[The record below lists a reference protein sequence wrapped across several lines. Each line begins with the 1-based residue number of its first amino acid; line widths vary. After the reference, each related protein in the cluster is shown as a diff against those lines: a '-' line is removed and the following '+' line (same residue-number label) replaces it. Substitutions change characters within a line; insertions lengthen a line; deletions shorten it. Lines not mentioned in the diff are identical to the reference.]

1 MPHLLGR
8 ACVASALAF
17 LIPFLALG
25 PVRAAEA
32 TTGTISG
39 TISDDERHPVA
50 NAQVTAVSPSARFE
64 ATSDAAGH
72 FAMYGVAPD
81 TYVVSARA
89 NGYDPLSRAGVT
101 VVAGS
106 RQVVVF
112 QLVQQLKTIATVRAS
127 VRAFTAGSTSDTF
140 TVSGANARAQA
151 PSAGSAGLATY
162 TRGTVQGAI
171 AGVPG
176 IEQDPFANAI
186 VRGGKIDDAVFTY
199 DSVPVPQGLVAEPG
213 GNVVGAQLATT
224 GIGETTVTLAG
235 FTTQSDNALG
245 GVINQIPL
253 TGIYPGTTEIQ
264 TTTGIGT
271 GNREVQLRSQWA
283 TPDRKWRYAFAGT
296 AGSEDFL
303 YGDGRSFYP
312 AEIGTFGLALSTRAQ
327 WSLAGNVHYQVRPHD
342 DLAFVAL
349 IGEATYN
356 QYGTP
361 FTGETYGFLNGS
373 KTVFPGGQPPNAQ
386 VDTPSMIRGTY
397 DVLKAQ
403 WSHAR
408 PKSLFRTQV
417 YQSQF
422 GAGANGPFWDD
433 NAFPDGPI
441 SIYQRQGGRLTG
453 IGADVQADAGDR
465 HNIYYGVDY
474 RSSTSWLD
482 QIVPTADEF
491 ITSNPTIISTLAYL
505 GDTWSMSPH
514 FDLGVTLRAV
524 HAGIAR
530 SDGPNYSVGALD
542 PHLAFAYRFGDVYA
556 FRTTY
561 DRTTVVPK
569 GLEVDR
575 TDSANVDQNGN
586 PAPTAELAPE
596 AGDFFTYSLERSG
609 ATRARLTYFA
619 QRETNRIDVLPYN
632 FRQAIANGQTPNGLG
647 VPTNAGTLRAH
658 GLELWLQR
666 AGFTFNADYIHALS
680 SSASQF
686 AYNELNAPATAAG
699 HLFPVSYVPDFEAS
713 LSYEFRPARNLH
725 VIPSLSYESG
735 FPYGVG
741 RKVWIFDSAGHPMQ
755 VDNDNNVNPGYN
767 YYFLRDPSQPFNVA
781 TNPYTGS
788 LGTPEG
794 DDPNTLRTPPQML
807 LSLEARLDVRP
818 RTSIVLDISNLL
830 GAAAPTELTS
840 NPYLIGPPG
849 YTGGNPS
856 YAAWYQQQLGASK
869 PYTLGNGVPTANGSS
884 QILPWTYGTAG
895 YVPSS
900 YPLARSVRLR
910 LIFQL

>member
-1 MPHLLGR
+1 MSGFFRRAFAASSLALL
-8 ACVASALAF
+8 L
-17 LIPFLALG
+17 PFLSIASI
-25 PVRAAEA
+25 RAAEA
-32 TTGTISG
+32 TTGTIAG
-39 TISDDERHPVA
+39 TISDSDHHPVV
-50 NAQVTAVSPSARFE
+50 NADVTATSPSARFE
-64 ATSDAAGH
+64 TKSDAAGH
-72 FAMYGVAPD
+72 FAIYGVAPD
-81 TYVVSARA
+81 TYAVSVHAG
-89 NGYDPLSRAGVT
+89 GYDSLSQAGIT
-101 VVAGS
+101 VLAGT
-106 RQVVVF
+106 RQMVVF
-112 QLVQQLKTIATVRAS
+112 QLVKQLKTIATVRAT

-140 TVSGANARAQA
+140 TVSGSAARAQMPA
-151 PSAGSAGLATY
+151 AGSAGLATY

-171 AGVPG
+171 SGVPG

-199 DSVPVPQGLVAEPG
+199 DSVPIPQGLVAEPG

-245 GVINQIPL
+245 GVINEIPL
-253 TGIYPGTTEIQ
+253 TGVYPGTTEVQ
-264 TTTGIGT
+264 TATGIGS

-283 TPDRKWRYAFAGT
+283 TPDLKWRYAFAGT

-303 YGDGRSFYP
+303 YGDGHSFYP

-327 WSLAGNVHYQVRPHD
+327 WSMAGNVHYQVRQHD
-342 DLAFVAL
+342 DLAL
-349 IGEATYN
+349 IGLVGEATYN

-373 KTVFPGGQPPNAQ
+373 STAFPGGQPADRQ

-397 DVLKAQ
+397 DVVKAQ

-408 PKSLFRTQV
+408 PKSFFRAQL

-433 NAFPDGPI
+433 NGFPDGAI

-453 IGADVQADAGDR
+453 IGVDVQADAGER
-465 HNIYYGVDY
+465 HNVYYGVDY
-474 RSSTSWLD
+474 RSSASWLD
-482 QIVPTADEF
+482 QIVPTADEL
-491 ITSNPTIISTLAYL
+491 ITSNPSIITTLAYL
-505 GDTWSMSPH
+505 GDTWSMSPR
-514 FDLGVTLRAV
+514 FDLGMTLRAV

-530 SDGPNYSVGALD
+530 SDGPGYAIGALD
-542 PHLAFAYRFGDVYA
+542 PHLSLAYRFGDAFA

-575 TDSANVDQNGN
+575 TDSTNVDQHGN
-586 PAPTAELAPE
+586 PAPTTQLAPE
-596 AGDFFTYSLERSG
+596 AGDFFTYSLEHSG

-632 FRQAIANGQTPNGLG
+632 FRQAIANGQVPNGLG
-647 VPTNAGTLRAH
+647 IPSNAGTLRAH
-658 GLELWLQR
+658 GLEFWMQR
-666 AGFTFNADYIHALS
+666 SGFTFDADYIRALS

-699 HLFPVSYVPDFEAS
+699 HLFPASYVPDLEAS
-713 LSYEFRPARNLH
+713 VSYEIRLTRNLRI
-725 VIPSLSYESG
+725 IPSLSYETG

-741 RKVWIFDSAGHPMQ
+741 RKVWIFDAGGHPMQ
-755 VDNDNNVNPGYN
+755 VNNDNNVNPGYN
-767 YYFLRDPSQPFNVA
+767 YYFLRDPSQSFNA
-781 TNPYTGS
+781 LSNPYIGS

-794 DDPNTLRTPPQML
+794 NDPNTLRTPPQTL
-807 LSLEARLDVRP
+807 VSLEARLDVHP
-818 RTSIVLDISNLL
+818 RTSIVLDVSNFF
-830 GAAAPTELTS
+830 GTSAPTELTS

-849 YTGGNPS
+849 YTGGKPS
-856 YAAWYQQQLGASK
+856 YASWYQQQLGSNK
-869 PYTLGNGVPTANGSS
+869 PYTLGNGIPTSNGYS

-910 LIFQL
+910 IIWQL